1 MNLRSGRLKGQM
13 SREVADFTSSLE
25 FDRRIFQADILTNRA
40 HTTMLVEQEIIPGTI
55 GKQILNALE
64 QLEKE
69 GIDALDLDSAVE
81 DIHMAV
87 ENYVTSVMG
96 PDAGFMHTAKSRN
109 DQVATD
115 LKIALKEEIRGIQKE
130 LLTFIEI
137 ILEMATENL
146 DTLMVGYTH
155 LQHAQPTTFAHHLLS
170 YAQALK
176 RDYGRLQDAYH
187 RMDLCPLGSA
197 ALTTTSFP
205 INRERTAE
213 LLGFSGPMEN
223 SIDGVS
229 SRDFIAE
236 TVFALTMLGTTLS
249 KICEELI
256 IWSTYEFRMVELGD
270 DFSSTSSIMPQKKNP
285 DVAEIVRGKTAVL
298 NGELVTI
305 LTIIKSLPQSYN
317 RDLQEVTPH
326 LWKATDTLSSA
337 LTITMGMLSSAKFK
351 GERGEELARANFSAA
366 TELADLMVRDAGL
379 PFRTAHQIVGRAVT
393 VALDKSMKAEDID
406 THFLDEISQ
415 ELTGQTLNIDN
426 AVVKQSL
433 NPKDIIQSRKVIG
446 GPAPSMVQKV
456 IGNLRDFVEE
466 NKKVLPEE

>member
-69 GIDALDLDSAVE
+69 GIGALDLDTAVE

-393 VALDKSMKAEDID
+393 VALDKGMKAEDID

>member
-25 FDRRIFQADILTNRA
+25 FDRRIFQADILCNRA
-40 HTTMLVEQEIIPGTI
+40 HTTMLMEQEIIPHEVGE
-55 GKQILNALE
+55 KILSALE
-64 QLEKE
+64 KLEKE
-69 GIDALDLDSAVE
+69 GIEALDLDTTVE

-87 ENYVTSVMG
+87 ENYVTSVIG

-115 LKIALKEEIRGIQKE
+115 LKIALKNEIQNIQKE
-130 LLTFIEI
+130 LLTFIEV
-137 ILEMATENL
+137 ILEMAEEHL
-146 DTLMVGYTH
+146 ETLMVGYTH

-176 RDYGRLQDAYH
+176 RDYGRLHDAYQ

-213 LLGFSGPMEN
+213 LLGFAGPMEN

-256 IWSTYEFRMVELGD
+256 IWSTYEFRMVELTD
-270 DFSSTSSIMPQKKNP
+270 EFSSTSSIMPQKKNP

-326 LWKATDTLSSA
+326 LWNATDTLNSA
-337 LTITMGMLSSAKFK
+337 LRITMGMLSTAEFK
-351 GERGEELARANFSAA
+351 GARGEELARANFSAA
-366 TELADLMVRDAGL
+366 TELADLMVKDAGL
-379 PFRTAHQIVGRAVT
+379 PFRTAHKIVGRAVT
-393 VALDKSMKAEDID
+393 VALDKGMKAEEID
-406 THFLDEISQ
+406 TNFLDEISV
-415 ELTGQTLNIDN
+415 ELTGQKLKIDN
-426 AVVKQSL
+426 SIVKKAL
-433 NPKDIIQSRKVIG
+433 NPREIIKSREVIG
-446 GPAPSMVQKV
+446 GPAPSMVKEV
-456 IGNLRDFVEE
+456 IGNLREFVNE
-466 NKKVLPEE
+466 NKSQ

>member
-1 MNLRSGRLKGQM
+1 MYFLNLRSGRLKGHM

-25 FDRRIFQADILTNRA
+25 FDRRIFQADVRCNQA
-40 HTTMLVEQEIIPGTI
+40 HTTMLMEQGIVASDI
-55 GKQILNALE
+55 GEKILNALSE
-64 QLEKE
+64 LEKE
-69 GIDALDLDSAVE
+69 GIEALDLNPAVE

-87 ENYVTSVMG
+87 ENYVTSKIG

-115 LKIALKEEIRGIQKE
+115 LKIALKDEIREIQLE
-130 LLTFIEI
+130 ILIFIEI
-137 ILEMATENL
+137 ILQMAEENL
-146 DTLMVGYTH
+146 NTIMVAYTH

-176 RDYGRLQDAYH
+176 RDYGRLHDAYQ

-205 INRERTAE
+205 INRDRTAE

-249 KICEELI
+249 KISEELI
-256 IWSTYEFRMVELGD
+256 IWSTYEFRMVELAD
-270 DFSSTSSIMPQKKNP
+270 EFSSTSSIMPQKKNP
-285 DVAEIVRGKTAVL
+285 DVAEIVRAKTAVL

-326 LWKATDTLSSA
+326 LWKSTDTLRSA
-337 LTITMGMLSSAKFK
+337 LKITTEMLASAEFK
-351 GERGEELARANFSAA
+351 GVRGEELARLNFSAA
-366 TELADLMVRDAGL
+366 TELADLMVREGGL

-393 VALDKSMKAEDID
+393 IALDKNMKAEEINAQ
-406 THFLDEISQ
+406 FLDEVSQ
-415 ELTGQTLNIDN
+415 EITGKVLGIDDSI
-426 AVVKQSL
+426 VKKAL
-433 NPKDIIQSRKVIG
+433 DPVEIIESRQVTG
-446 GPAPSMVQKV
+446 GPAPSQVKKAIDNLQKF
-456 IGNLRDFVEE
+456 IAQNS
-466 NKKVLPEE
+466 

>member
-393 VALDKSMKAEDID
+393 VALDKGMKAEDID

-433 NPKDIIQSRKVIG
+433 NPQEIIQSRKVIG
-446 GPAPSMVQKV
+446 GPAPSMVQEV

>member
-40 HTTMLVEQEIIPGTI
+40 HTTMLVEQEIIPGNI

-69 GIDALDLDSAVE
+69 GIDALDLDTAVE

-115 LKIALKEEIRGIQKE
+115 LKIALKEEIREIQKE

-137 ILEMATENL
+137 ILEMATENR

-337 LTITMGMLSSAKFK
+337 LTITMGMLSSAEFQ

-393 VALDKSMKAEDID
+393 VALDEGMKAEDID
-406 THFLDEISQ
+406 AHFLDEISQ

-426 AVVKQSL
+426 AVVKKSL
-433 NPKDIIQSRKVIG
+433 NPRDIIQSRKVIG
-446 GPAPSMVQKV
+446 GPAPSMVQEV

-466 NKKVLPEE
+466 NKKVLHEE

>member
-13 SREVADFTSSLE
+13 SGEVADFTSSLQ
-25 FDRRIFQADILTNRA
+25 FDVRIFQADVQCNQA
-40 HTTMLVEQEIIPGTI
+40 HTTMLMEQGIISRQI
-55 GKQILNALE
+55 GERILSALAE
-64 QLEKE
+64 LEKE
-69 GIDALDLDSAVE
+69 GIAALDLNPAVE

-87 ENYVTSVMG
+87 ENYVTSKIG
-96 PDAGFMHTAKSRN
+96 SDAGFMHTAKSRN

-115 LKIALKEEIRGIQKE
+115 LRIALKEEIQEIQRE
-130 LLTFIEI
+130 LLIFIDI
-137 ILEMATENL
+137 IVEMAQEHL

-176 RDYGRLQDAYH
+176 RDYGRLKDAYQ

-205 INRERTAE
+205 INRNRTAE

-236 TVFALTMLGTTLS
+236 TVFALTLLGTTLS
-249 KICEELI
+249 KISEELI
-256 IWSTYEFRMVELGD
+256 IWSTYEFRMVELAD
-270 DFSSTSSIMPQKKNP
+270 EFSSTSSIMPQKKNP

-326 LWKATDTLSSA
+326 LWKATDTLSAALKITREMLASA
-337 LTITMGMLSSAKFK
+337 EFK
-351 GERGEELARANFSAA
+351 SERGAELARANFSAA
-366 TELADLMVRDAGL
+366 TELADLMVREGNL
-379 PFRTAHQIVGRAVT
+379 PFRTAHQIVGRSVSI
-393 VALDKSMKAEDID
+393 ALDKGMKAEDID
-406 THFLDEISQ
+406 AQFLDEISK
-415 ELTGQTLNIDN
+415 ELTGETLGIDESI
-426 AVVKQSL
+426 VKKAL
-433 NPKDIIQSRKVIG
+433 DPHEIIRSRNVIG
-446 GPAPSMVQKV
+446 GPAPSQVKEV
-456 IGNLRDFVEE
+456 IVNLKKFIQE
-466 NKKVLPEE
+466 NHS

>member
-1 MNLRSGRLKGQM
+1 LNLRSGRLKGQM
-13 SREVADFTSSLE
+13 SGEVADFTSSLQ
-25 FDRRIFQADILTNRA
+25 FDVRIFQADVQCNQA
-40 HTTMLVEQEIIPGTI
+40 HTTMLMEQGIISRQI
-55 GKQILNALE
+55 GERILSALAE
-64 QLEKE
+64 LEKE
-69 GIDALDLDSAVE
+69 GIAALDLNPAVE

-87 ENYVTSVMG
+87 ENYVTSKIG
-96 PDAGFMHTAKSRN
+96 SDAGFMHTAKSRN

-115 LKIALKEEIRGIQKE
+115 LKIALKEEIQEIQRE
-130 LLTFIEI
+130 LLIFIDI
-137 ILEMATENL
+137 IVEMAQEHL

-176 RDYGRLQDAYH
+176 RDYGRLKDAYQ

-205 INRERTAE
+205 INRNRTAE

-236 TVFALTMLGTTLS
+236 TVFALTLLGTTLS
-249 KICEELI
+249 KISEELI
-256 IWSTYEFRMVELGD
+256 IWSTYEFRMVELAD
-270 DFSSTSSIMPQKKNP
+270 EFSSTSSIMPQKKNP

-326 LWKATDTLSSA
+326 LWKATDTLSAALKITREMLASA
-337 LTITMGMLSSAKFK
+337 EFK
-351 GERGEELARANFSAA
+351 SERGAELARANFSAA
-366 TELADLMVRDAGL
+366 TELADLMVREGNL
-379 PFRTAHQIVGRAVT
+379 PFRTAHQIVGRSVSI
-393 VALDKSMKAEDID
+393 ALDKGMKAEDID
-406 THFLDEISQ
+406 AQFLDEISK
-415 ELTGQTLNIDN
+415 ELTGETLGIDESI
-426 AVVKQSL
+426 VKKAL
-433 NPKDIIQSRKVIG
+433 DPHEIIRSRNVIG
-446 GPAPSMVQKV
+446 GPAPSQVKEV
-456 IGNLRDFVEE
+456 IVNLKKFIQE
-466 NKKVLPEE
+466 NHS

>member
-115 LKIALKEEIRGIQKE
+115 LKIALKEEIREIQKE
-130 LLTFIEI
+130 LITFIEI

-446 GPAPSMVQKV
+446 GPAPSMVQEV

>member
-1 MNLRSGRLKGQM
+1 
-13 SREVADFTSSLE
+13 
-25 FDRRIFQADILTNRA
+25 
-40 HTTMLVEQEIIPGTI
+40 
-55 GKQILNALE
+55 
-64 QLEKE
+64 
-69 GIDALDLDSAVE
+69 
-81 DIHMAV
+81 
-87 ENYVTSVMG
+87 
-96 PDAGFMHTAKSRN
+96 
-109 DQVATD
+109 
-115 LKIALKEEIRGIQKE
+115 
-130 LLTFIEI
+130 
-137 ILEMATENL
+137 MATENL

-393 VALDKSMKAEDID
+393 VALDKGMKAEDID

-426 AVVKQSL
+426 AVVKKSL
-433 NPKDIIQSRKVIG
+433 NPQEIIQSRKVIG
-446 GPAPSMVQKV
+446 GPAPSMVQEV

>member
-1 MNLRSGRLKGQM
+1 LNLRSGRLKGQM
-13 SREVADFTSSLE
+13 SQEVADFTSSLE
-25 FDRRIFQADILTNRA
+25 FDRRIFQADILCNRA
-40 HTTMLVEQEIIPGTI
+40 HTTMLTEQEIIPRYI
-55 GKQILNALE
+55 GEQILSALNK
-64 QLEKE
+64 LEKE
-69 GIDALDLDSAVE
+69 GIDALDLDTAVE

-87 ENYVTSVMG
+87 ENYVTKVMG

-115 LKIALKEEIRGIQKE
+115 LKIALKDQIRNIQNE
-130 LLTFIEI
+130 LLTFIEV
-137 ILEMATENL
+137 ILEMAEENL
-146 DTLMVGYTH
+146 ETLMVGYTH

-176 RDYGRLQDAYH
+176 RDYGRLHDAYQ

-213 LLGFSGPMEN
+213 LLGFAGPMEN

-256 IWSTYEFRMVELGD
+256 IWSTYEFRMVELTD
-270 DFSSTSSIMPQKKNP
+270 EFSSTSSIMPQKKNP

-298 NGELVTI
+298 NGELVTV

-337 LTITMGMLSSAKFK
+337 LRITMGMLSSAEFK
-351 GERGEELARANFSAA
+351 GDRGEELARANFSAA

-393 VALDKSMKAEDID
+393 VALDKGMKAEKID
-406 THFLDEISQ
+406 THFLDDISK
-415 ELTGQTLNIDN
+415 ELTGETLGIDDS
-426 AVVKQSL
+426 VVKKALDPQE
-433 NPKDIIQSRKVIG
+433 IVHSRKVIG
-446 GPAPSMVQKV
+446 GPAPSMVQEV
-456 IGNLRDFVEE
+456 IVNLREFVGEH
-466 NKKVLPEE
+466 NSH

>member
-1 MNLRSGRLKGQM
+1 M

-115 LKIALKEEIRGIQKE
+115 LKIALKEEIREIQKE
-130 LLTFIEI
+130 LITFIEI

-393 VALDKSMKAEDID
+393 VALDKGMKAEDID

-426 AVVKQSL
+426 AVVKKSL
-433 NPKDIIQSRKVIG
+433 NPQEIIQSRKVIG
-446 GPAPSMVQKV
+446 GPAPSMVQEV

>member
-25 FDRRIFQADILTNRA
+25 FDRRIFRADILCNRA
-40 HTTMLVEQEIIPGTI
+40 HTTMLREQEIIPQEVGE
-55 GKQILNALE
+55 KILGALDK
-64 QLEKE
+64 LEKE
-69 GIDALDLDSAVE
+69 GINALDLDTTVE

-87 ENYVTSVMG
+87 ENYVTSVIG

-115 LKIALKEEIRGIQKE
+115 LKIALKNEIQNIQKE
-130 LLTFIEI
+130 LLTFIEV
-137 ILEMATENL
+137 ILEMAEEHL
-146 DTLMVGYTH
+146 ETLMVGYTH

-176 RDYGRLQDAYH
+176 RDYGRLHDAYQ

-213 LLGFSGPMEN
+213 LLGFAGPMEN

-256 IWSTYEFRMVELGD
+256 IWSTYEFRMVELTD
-270 DFSSTSSIMPQKKNP
+270 EFSSTSSIMPQKKNP

-326 LWKATDTLSSA
+326 LWNATDTLNSA
-337 LTITMGMLSSAKFK
+337 LRITRGMLSTAEFK
-351 GERGEELARANFSAA
+351 GAHGEELARANFSAA
-366 TELADLMVRDAGL
+366 TELADLMVKDAGL
-379 PFRTAHQIVGRAVT
+379 PFRTAHKIVGRAVT
-393 VALDKSMKAEDID
+393 VALDKGMKAEEIN
-406 THFLDEISQ
+406 TNFLDEISM
-415 ELTGQTLNIDN
+415 ELTGQKLGIDDSI
-426 AVVKQSL
+426 VKKAL
-433 NPKDIIQSRKVIG
+433 NPREIIKSREVIG
-446 GPAPSMVQKV
+446 GPAPSMVKEV
-456 IGNLRDFVEE
+456 IGNLREFVNE
-466 NKKVLPEE
+466 NKSQ

>member
-40 HTTMLVEQEIIPGTI
+40 HTTMLVEQEIIPSNI

-69 GIDALDLDSAVE
+69 GIAALDLDSAVE

-115 LKIALKEEIRGIQKE
+115 LKIALKEEIREIQKE

-366 TELADLMVRDAGL
+366 TELADLMVLDAGL

-393 VALDKSMKAEDID
+393 VALDEGMKAEDID

-426 AVVKQSL
+426 AVVKKSL
-433 NPKDIIQSRKVIG
+433 NPRDIIQSRKVIG
-446 GPAPSMVQKV
+446 GPAPSMVQEV
-456 IGNLRDFVEE
+456 IGNLRDFVGK

>member
-1 MNLRSGRLKGQM
+1 MNLRSGRLKGHM
-13 SREVADFTSSLE
+13 SSDVATFTSSL
-25 FDRRIFQADILTNRA
+25 DSDHRIFKADLRCNQA
-40 HTTMLVEQEIIPGTI
+40 HTTMLMEQGIIPQDI
-55 GKQILNALE
+55 GKKILNALDE
-64 QLEKE
+64 LEKE
-69 GIDALDLDSAVE
+69 GVEALDLNPAVE

-87 ENYVTSVMG
+87 ENYVTSKIG

-115 LKIALKEEIRGIQKE
+115 LKIALKEEIREIQLE

-137 ILEMATENL
+137 IIEMAEENL
-146 DTLMVGYTH
+146 DSIMVAYTH

-205 INRERTAE
+205 INRDRTAE

-249 KICEELI
+249 KISEELI
-256 IWSTYEFRMVELGD
+256 IWSTYEFGMVELAD
-270 DFSSTSSIMPQKKNP
+270 EFSSTSSIMPQKKNP
-285 DVAEIVRGKTAVL
+285 DVAEIVRAKTALL

-317 RDLQEVTPH
+317 RDLQEVSPH
-326 LWKATDTLSSA
+326 LWKSADTIRSA
-337 LTITMGMLSSAKFK
+337 LKITTEMLASADFK
-351 GERGEELARANFSAA
+351 GLRGEELARANFSAA
-366 TELADLMVRDAGL
+366 TELADLMVREGGL

-393 VALDKSMKAEDID
+393 IALDKDMKAEEID
-406 THFLDEISQ
+406 AQFLDDVSKEI
-415 ELTGQTLNIDN
+415 TGEVLGIDDSK
-426 AVVKQSL
+426 VKKAL
-433 NPKDIIQSRKVIG
+433 DPVEIIKSRQVTG
-446 GPAPSMVQKV
+446 GPAPSQVKKV
-456 IGNLRDFVEE
+456 IDSLKKFVKDNRE
-466 NKKVLPEE
+466 